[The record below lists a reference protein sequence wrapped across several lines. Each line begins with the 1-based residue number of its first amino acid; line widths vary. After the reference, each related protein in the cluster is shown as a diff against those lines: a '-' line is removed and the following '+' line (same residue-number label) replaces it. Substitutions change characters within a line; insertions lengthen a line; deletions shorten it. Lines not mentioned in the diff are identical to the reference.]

1 MAETAT
7 SESLRKTLYR
17 IDGRGYK
24 AYRDVAGTYRF
35 AEFTLA
41 VDYVQ
46 GGPIRSAQPVESND
60 PKRGSPD
67 FLNGSLPPEAGQSG

>member
-46 GGPIRSAQPVESND
+46 GTHSQRP
-60 PKRGSPD
+60 
-67 FLNGSLPPEAGQSG
+67 AG